1 MSQKKMEA
9 YKEAKKNVKQTRK
22 KEKRNRI
29 IAWIVGILI
38 AAVLIGASVFLV
50 YYTNVIKPKQ
60 DEAKA
65 AATLEDAGTL
75 SPDDAAADIADYLK
89 SNGGTDIT
97 DSADVPAT
105 ENTDAAESTE
115 EAPATETTEEAPAA
129 ETGDSADAQ

>member
-38 AAVLIGASVFLV
+38 AAALIGASVFLI

-89 SNGGTDIT
+89 SNGKTDIT
-97 DSADVPAT
+97 DSVDIGSCIIGT
-105 ENTDAAESTE
+105 
-115 EAPATETTEEAPAA
+115 
-129 ETGDSADAQ
+129 